1 MFNNNKLTYLY
12 HLLGS
17 IIFLS
22 LPIVFSP
29 DFSSDLHFLYIRPF
43 QKDLIYHF
51 LLLIFFYFNYLV
63 FIPKLY
69 FNKRYVLYALSLA
82 ATLIL
87 INIIPELL
95 VKLFNY
101 SGPDMGREFGE
112 HMHREANGFREGFEH
127 GPGPRRRHGPIE
139 FMFLKNAFQFLF
151 VAIVGL
157 IIQTNRRLK
166 VIEQNR
172 VDTELSYLK
181 SQINPHFLFNTLNS
195 IYSLAIIGSN
205 NTADAVVKL
214 SNMMRYVLNDASREW
229 VSLEQEV
236 NYIKNYI
243 ELQKLRFDNSVKINF
258 EVIGELENKMIAPLL
273 FIPFIENAF
282 KYGVNAEQNSDINIE
297 INIKQ
302 KFVQLNVRNNIVDY
316 TQTSMDSHGIGIEN
330 TKSRLQ
336 ILYPEK
342 HILAI
347 DNNEGVYEVNLI
359 IHFI

>member
-1 MFNNNKLTYLY
+1 MFNNKLTYLY
-12 HLLGS
+12 HFLGS

-22 LPIVFSP
+22 IPIVFSP
-29 DFSSDLHFLYIRPF
+29 DFSSDLHFIYIRPF
-43 QKDLIYHF
+43 QKDLIYHV
-51 LLLIFFYFNYLV
+51 LLLIFFYLNYLV
-63 FIPKLY
+63 FIPKFY
-69 FNKRYVLYALSLA
+69 FNRKYVLYGLCLVT
-82 ATLIL
+82 TLIF
-87 INIIPELL
+87 INIIPELI
-95 VKLFNY
+95 VKLFNH
-101 SGPDMGREFGE
+101 SSPDLGHEFRE
-112 HMHREANGFREGFEH
+112 HMHREGEGFREGLGHDSGHRRKH
-127 GPGPRRRHGPIE
+127 GPNE
-139 FMFLKNAFQFLF
+139 FLFIKNAFQFLF

-166 VIEQNR
+166 IIEQNR
-172 VDTELSYLK
+172 IDTELSYLK

-258 EVIGELENKMIAPLL
+258 EVVGELENKMIAPLL

-297 INIKQ
+297 ISIKQ

-342 HILAI
+342 HILVI
-347 DNNEGVYEVNLI
+347 ENKEGVYEINLI
-359 IHFI
+359 LHFI

>member
-1 MFNNNKLTYLY
+1 MFNNKLTYLY
-12 HLLGS
+12 HVLGS
-17 IIFLS
+17 LIFLS
-22 LPIVFSP
+22 IPIVFSP
-29 DFSSDLHFLYIRPF
+29 DFSSDMHFIYIEPF
-43 QKDLIYHF
+43 QKDLIYHV
-51 LLLIFFYFNYLV
+51 LLLLFFYLNYLV
-63 FIPKLY
+63 FIPNLY
-69 FNKRYVLYALSLA
+69 FKRKYLQYAICILI
-82 ATLIL
+82 TLIF
-87 INIIPELL
+87 INIIPELI
-95 VKLFNY
+95 VKLFTH
-101 SGPDMGREFGE
+101 SDHHGMHEMREHLQHE
-112 HMHREANGFREGFEH
+112 KMEMHH
-127 GPGPRRRHGPIE
+127 GPGRKHNRIE
-139 FMFLKNAFQFLF
+139 FLFIKNAFQFLF

-166 VIEQNR
+166 IIEQNR
-172 VDTELSYLK
+172 VNTELSYLK

-243 ELQKLRFDNSVKINF
+243 ELQKLRFDNSVKIQF
-258 EVIGELENKMIAPLL
+258 DVIGELENKMIAPLL

-282 KYGVNAEQNSDINIE
+282 KYGVNAEQNSDISIE
-297 INIKQ
+297 INAKS
-302 KFVQLNVRNNIVDY
+302 KFVQLNVKNNIVDF

-342 HILAI
+342 HILVI
-347 DNNEGVYEVNLI
+347 ENKVGVYEVNLI
-359 IHFI
+359 LHFI